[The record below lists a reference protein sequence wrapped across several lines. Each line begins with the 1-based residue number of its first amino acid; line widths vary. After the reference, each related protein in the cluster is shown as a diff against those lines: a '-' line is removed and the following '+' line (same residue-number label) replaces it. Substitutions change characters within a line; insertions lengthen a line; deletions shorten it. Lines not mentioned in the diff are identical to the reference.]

1 VEEGEQISHRLRI
14 GLEARHGGGTT
25 TYHLLNE
32 LAIIFAVG
40 HPVEIGPHQALGG
53 KAMAARTIQAEQAPA
68 IAGITRQ
75 LEGGSGVG
83 VSAQARNQHDQAEQQ
98 HSNARHKSKKR
109 EQATALGRILP
120 Q

>member
-14 GLEARHGGGTT
+14 GLEARHGGGATT
-25 TYHLLNE
+25 HHLLNE

-40 HPVEIGPHQALGG
+40 HPVKIGPHQTLGG
-53 KAMAARTIQAEQAPA
+53 EAVAAGTIQAKEAPA

-83 VSAQARNQHDQAEQQ
+83 VSAQARNQHNQAEQQ
-98 HSNARHKSKKR
+98 HSDARHKSEKR

-120 Q
+120 R